1 MISTEI
7 LCKNFFFNKAE
18 NLNEQ
23 RKIPESPILCHNWFN
38 LEILLIKVPLKSLF
52 KGYFPILHII
62 LYEWLFDCR
71 SSSRLDT
78 EMYKDVEDESQSII
92 LITMRG

>member
-7 LCKNFFFNKAE
+7 LGKNFFFNKAE

-23 RKIPESPILCHNWFN
+23 RKIPESLILCHNWFN

-52 KGYFPILHII
+52 KRYFPILHII
-62 LYEWLFDCR
+62 LYEWLFDSR
-71 SSSRLDT
+71 FYSRLDT
-78 EMYKDVEDESQSII
+78 EMQKDVEEESQSVM
-92 LITMRG
+92 LVTMRS